1 MGTPA
6 NELVVDRIDRLMIDL
21 SAAIADYN
29 RLTGKTWEARVIG
42 RSAILLR
49 LGAEPFPTPVLHRM
63 SINELVAA
71 YDGVRNM
78 VEVAAGSSNQPRCD
92 DNESG
97 RFFDDACNAL
107 NDLRDRIIYE
117 VKSRTN
123 LDKNDAYE
131 RALLVLR
138 DLAYA
143 AASIEDIA
151 TYAAAEAAA

>member
-1 MGTPA
+1 MEAAA
-6 NELVVDRIDRLMIDL
+6 NETAIKRIDHLMNDL
-21 SAAIADYN
+21 SIAIEEYN
-29 RLTGKTWEARVIG
+29 RLTGKIWEARVIG
-42 RSAILLR
+42 RSAMLLR
-49 LGAEPFPTPVLHRM
+49 LGAEAFPTPILHRM

-78 VEVAAGSSNQPRCD
+78 VEAAAGSSNQPRCD

-117 VKSRTN
+117 AKSRTN

-151 TYAAAEAAA
+151 TYAAAEAA